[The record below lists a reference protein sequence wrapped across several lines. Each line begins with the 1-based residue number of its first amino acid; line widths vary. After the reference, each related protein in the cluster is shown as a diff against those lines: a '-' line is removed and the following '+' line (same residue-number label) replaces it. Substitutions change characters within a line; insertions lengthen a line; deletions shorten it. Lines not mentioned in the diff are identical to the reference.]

1 MRWSCSRTPTGIP
14 ATGEAIPDETRGR
27 THPLSLR
34 AAAGGGP
41 LLVAVDDV
49 HLADEASRHWLAHLA
64 RRVDWLPL
72 LLALTERHQ
81 YDVDGPVPPA
91 AARGLPPELVV
102 TEWLE
107 PLPPEAVTAVI
118 QDRLAV
124 APDPATESPPAAG
137 CGNPMLLHALLDDL
151 CGPAARDGFTK
162 AVGWW
167 LECAGPQ
174 TTELALTVAE
184 LDGLGY
190 VPRSCSPRWHRPTR
204 PACADGWPLW
214 EARGSSPAHA
224 HRPVISRRASPTP
237 WRDAVL
243 ARWLTRRRA
252 LVHLRTAEVLFRE
265 SAPVDA
271 VARHLLKAPAVGE
284 EWAVDALVEA
294 SGQASCSGRAPAA
307 IALLRRSLAG
317 PLAASRR
324 GEVLTS
330 LGCLEVRTDS
340 TAAVRHLTTALRLQS
355 SAHGRLRVANALG
368 AALAAHGEVPAALD
382 VLRRLAEGFGEGGST
397 EAQLRRFELGFLL
410 SGCGAAGRPARLS
423 LRRQHGDQVG

>member
-34 AAAGGGP
+34 AAAGGGS

-64 RRVDWLPL
+64 RRVDRLPL
-72 LLALTERHQ
+72 LMALTERHQ
-81 YDVDGPVPPA
+81 CDVDGPVPPG
-91 AARGLPPELVV
+91 AARGPPPELVV

-124 APDPATESPPAAG
+124 APDPATESPAAAG

-151 CGPAARDGFTK
+151 CGPAARDGFTE
-162 AVGWW
+162 AVDWW
-167 LECAGPQ
+167 LESAGPQ

-190 VPRSCSPRWHRPTR
+190 VTAELLAEVAQADKTRVCGWLAAMGDQGFLAGECSPPGDQSPRFAH
-204 PACADGWPLW
+204 PLL
-214 EARGSSPAHA
+214 
-224 HRPVISRRASPTP
+224 
-237 WRDAVL
+237 RDAVL
-243 ARWLTRRRA
+243 ARWPTRRRA

-294 SGQASCSGRAPAA
+294 SGQASCSGRAPEA
-307 IALLRRSLAG
+307 IALLRRSLAE
-317 PLAASRR
+317 PLAASR
-324 GEVLTS
+324 L
-330 LGCLEVRTDS
+330 VRCS
-340 TAAVRHLTTALRLQS
+340 PRSAVWR
-355 SAHGRLRVANALG
+355 
-368 AALAAHGEVPAALD
+368 
-382 VLRRLAEGFGEGGST
+382 
-397 EAQLRRFELGFLL
+397 
-410 SGCGAAGRPARLS
+410 SGPTVRPLY
-423 LRRQHGDQVG
+423 GI